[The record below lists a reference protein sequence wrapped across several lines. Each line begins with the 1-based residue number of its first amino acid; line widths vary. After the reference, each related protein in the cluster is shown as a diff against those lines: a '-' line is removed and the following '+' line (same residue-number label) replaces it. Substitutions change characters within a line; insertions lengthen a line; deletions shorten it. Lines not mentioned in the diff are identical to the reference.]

1 MSDNNKIETT
11 LWKTADKLRNKMYA
25 AEYKNIDFKDA
36 VDDGEAFEEKMK
48 KLIFELNEQF
58 EKSNELQIKI
68 KENLSK
74 IKINI

>member
-48 KLIFELNEQF
+48 KLTFELNEQF